1 MKELIISIF
10 GSYEP
15 VTTTAAY
22 VVPGIAGT
30 EGSTLE
36 EVQVVASG
44 LAGVDWPWVAGVLL
58 FGIVL
63 YSFLRLVGVLLGD

>member
-1 MKELIISIF
+1 MKELIVSIF
-10 GSYEP
+10 GVYEP
-15 VTTTAAY
+15 VATTVAY
-22 VVPGIAGT
+22 VVPGS

-63 YSFLRLVGVLLGD
+63 CSFFRLVGVLLGD

>member
-1 MKELIISIF
+1 MKDLILTIF
-10 GSYEP
+10 GAYEP
-15 VTTTAAY
+15 ITTTAAY
-22 VVPGIAGT
+22 VVPGV

-36 EVQVVASG
+36 EVQVIAFG

>member
-1 MKELIISIF
+1 MKELIVSIF
-10 GSYEP
+10 GAYEP

-36 EVQVVASG
+36 EV
-44 LAGVDWPWVAGVLL
+44 
-58 FGIVL
+58 
-63 YSFLRLVGVLLGD
+63 

>member
-1 MKELIISIF
+1 MKDLILTIF
-10 GSYEP
+10 GAYEP

-22 VVPGIAGT
+22 VVPGA